1 MRGPM
6 GGGQGVAPD
15 QQVRNFGASVRRLL
29 GSMRA
34 ELPRLIGIIA
44 LALAGVTLQVIGPSL
59 LGRATDV
66 IFNGVVGTM
75 LPTGVSHDAAVAA
88 LRARGEEQLADMI
101 AGMDVVPGTG
111 IDFDRLATI
120 LLLALSVYLAA
131 AMLLWIQGRL
141 VAGVVQRTAF
151 ALRRDVQAKIDR
163 MPLSEIDSRTRG
175 DLLSRVTN
183 DIDNLAQSLQQ
194 TMSQLIT
201 SVATIIGV
209 LVMMFVLSWHLA
221 LIAVVTVPV
230 TGWATMMIAKRAQPH
245 FQRQWRATGELGG
258 RVEEAFTGHELATAF
273 NAQGRLREEF
283 DEVNEELFRTSFRS
297 QFISGTIMPMT
308 MFLGNLNYVLIA
320 VVGGLR
326 VASGQLSLGSVQAF
340 IQYSR
345 QFSHPLGQLA
355 SMAGLVQSG
364 VASAERV
371 FDVLDARE
379 EAPDPI
385 AEGATSALQA
395 SSRVR
400 GEVIFDD
407 VHFRYVP
414 DEPLISGL
422 DLHVKPGQT
431 VAIVGPT
438 GAGKTTLVNL
448 LERFYEIDSG
458 RILLDG
464 VDIRDM
470 PRHEL
475 RSHFGMVLQDSWLF
489 QGTIA
494 ENIAFGRA
502 GASMDD
508 VQAAARAAGV
518 ERFVHS
524 LPEGYDT
531 VIDEEG
537 GGVSAGEKQLITI
550 ARAFLADRALL
561 ILDEATSSVDT
572 RTEVLVQ
579 EAMNRLRRGRTSFV
593 IAHRLSTIRGADVIL
608 VMSQGAIVERGT
620 HEELLAADG
629 IYAELYASQF
639 SGAGAGA

>member
-1 MRGPM
+1 VRGP
-6 GGGQGVAPD
+6 GPRPTAPE
-15 QQVRNFGASVRRLL
+15 QKVRNFGASVRRLL
-29 GSMRA
+29 SAMRPERA
-34 ELPRLIGIIA
+34 RLIAVTA

-66 IFNGVVGTM
+66 IFNGVVGLM
-75 LPTGVSHDAAVAA
+75 LPAGISREAAVAA
-88 LRARGEEQLADMI
+88 MRASGEDQLADMV
-101 AGMDVVPGTG
+101 AGMAVVPGEG
-111 IDFDRLATI
+111 IDFAHLAAI
-120 LLLALSVYLAA
+120 LLLTLAVYLGA
-131 AMLLWIQGRL
+131 AMLLWVQGRIL
-141 VAGVVQRTAF
+141 AGVVQRTAF
-151 ALRRDVQAKIDR
+151 NLRRDVQAKIDR
-163 MPLSEIDSRTRG
+163 MPLSEIDSRARG

-201 SVATIIGV
+201 SVATILGV
-209 LVMMFVLSWHLA
+209 LVMMFVLSWRLA
-221 LIAVVTVPV
+221 LIAVVTVPL
-230 TGWATMMIAKRAQPH
+230 TAWATMLIAKRAQPH
-245 FQRQWRATGELGG
+245 FQRQWRATGDLGG
-258 RVEEAFTGHELATAF
+258 HVEEAFTGHELATAF

-283 DEVNEELFRTSFRS
+283 DEVNGELFRTSFRS

-308 MFLGNLNYVLIA
+308 MFVGNLNFVLIA

-326 VASGQLSLGSVQAF
+326 VASGHLSLGSVQAF

-345 QFSHPLGQLA
+345 QFSQPLGQLA

-379 EAPDPI
+379 EAPDPLPD
-385 AEGATSALQA
+385 AKSGSP
-395 SSRVR
+395 VR
-400 GEVIFDD
+400 GEVVFDD
-407 VHFRYVP
+407 VDFSYVAE
-414 DEPLISGL
+414 EPLISGL
-422 DLHVKPGQT
+422 DLHVKPGET

-448 LERFYEIDSG
+448 LERFYEIDG
-458 RILLDG
+458 GAILLDG

-470 PRHEL
+470 SRDRL

-502 GASMDD
+502 DATAEE
-508 VQAAARAAGV
+508 VRAAARAAGV
-518 ERFVHS
+518 ERFVHR
-524 LPEGYDT
+524 LPDGYDT

-537 GGVSAGEKQLITI
+537 GGVSAGERQLITI

-579 EAMNRLRRGRTSFV
+579 EAMNRLRQGRTSFV
-593 IAHRLSTIRGADVIL
+593 IAHRLSTIRGADVII
-608 VMSQGAIVERGT
+608 VMSQGRIVERGS
-620 HEELLAADG
+620 HDDLLAAEG
-629 IYAELYASQF
+629 TYAQLYASQF
-639 SGAGAGA
+639 AGAGSEPA